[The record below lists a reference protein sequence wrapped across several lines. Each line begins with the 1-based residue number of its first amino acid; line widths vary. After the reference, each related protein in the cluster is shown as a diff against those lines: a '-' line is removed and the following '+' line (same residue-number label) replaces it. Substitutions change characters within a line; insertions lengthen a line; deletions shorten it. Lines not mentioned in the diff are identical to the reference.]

1 MNGKT
6 LLWIAGGVAL
16 LLTAMALVWGIN
28 KTQQIENLERV
39 NKEQIMQFQ
48 NMRVA
53 QQNIAR
59 DLATLKAE
67 NEALERSIGAVR
79 AANNRA
85 LDAIAKLKKDKVV
98 SHAQIDS
105 LDNDAVN
112 AYIVDGLSKYHD
124 QQRET
129 GEDPDRK

>member
-6 LLWIAGGVAL
+6 LLWIAGGIAL

-124 QQRET
+124 QQRAT
-129 GEDPDRK
+129 GEDPDRE

>member
-124 QQRET
+124 QQRAT
-129 GEDPDRK
+129 GEDPDRE